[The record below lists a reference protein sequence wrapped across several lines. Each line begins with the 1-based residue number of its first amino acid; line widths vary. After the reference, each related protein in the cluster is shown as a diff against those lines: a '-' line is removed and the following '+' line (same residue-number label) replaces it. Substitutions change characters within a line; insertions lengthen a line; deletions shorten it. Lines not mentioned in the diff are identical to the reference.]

1 MVTSE
6 ARISIND
13 DYLCEVR
20 VRLQAATPGPW
31 LHRDQFIETATE
43 PGQLLGVTM
52 QRNEHGLEPLPGDH
66 NACFLAHART
76 DVARLLA
83 EVERLRQV
91 EADLRRQLANPAT
104 DGR

>member
-1 MVTSE
+1 MTSDAEVPVNE
-6 ARISIND
+6 AYIS
-13 DYLCEVR
+13 EVR
-20 VRLQAATPGPW
+20 GRLDAATPGPW

-52 QRNEHGLEPLPGDH
+52 QRNENGLEPLPGNH
-66 NACFLAHART
+66 NACFLAHARV

-83 EVERLRQV
+83 EVERLKRV

-104 DGR
+104 DVR